1 MFVMASIGQ
10 FLNSMQASLAN
21 YGSIIVSIIGIAMV
35 IVGIYQVAKNLIS
48 HGKGQTSWVTAI
60 ALIIVGGAI
69 ALTGGWRMIGNFAN
83 TGRTTLDSYAHGN
96 SDTAQSVEDPFDK

>member
-1 MFVMASIGQ
+1 MNFMLMASIGS
-10 FLNSMQASLAN
+10 FLNSMQKSLGN

-60 ALIIVGGAI
+60 ALIIIGGGI
-69 ALTGGWRMIGNFAN
+69 ALTG
-83 TGRTTLDSYAHGN
+83 
-96 SDTAQSVEDPFDK
+96 VP